1 LGIGD
6 FLLFVAPIIFLELLA
21 AIAGSYY
28 LKTVK
33 SPIKNTNLLVMFL
46 WFTVFVEIFGSY
58 SPIGYF
64 SEYRYFPFIQDTV
77 FQNNLWWYNLF
88 AISNFAFFTYY
99 FISFLK
105 NKTLRSIAHV
115 SIVLYLFISLG
126 VYIITGSLFS
136 STSNFVMIIG
146 TLLLLMSVLS
156 FYFELLRSDL
166 LLQLKRLLPFYISV
180 GVLIFNLCV
189 TPVDIL
195 SDYFS
200 ATHGNALFV
209 KLHITVLLFAN
220 LFLYTIFILGFLIC
234 SRTRKFSY

>member
-1 LGIGD
+1 
-6 FLLFVAPIIFLELLA
+6 
-21 AIAGSYY
+21 
-28 LKTVK
+28 
-33 SPIKNTNLLVMFL
+33 MFL

-200 ATHGNALFV
+200 EREGNALFV
-209 KLHITVLLFAN
+209 RLHITVLLFAN
-220 LFLYTIFILGFLIC
+220 LFLYTSFILGFLIC
-234 SRTRKFSY
+234 SRTKKFSY